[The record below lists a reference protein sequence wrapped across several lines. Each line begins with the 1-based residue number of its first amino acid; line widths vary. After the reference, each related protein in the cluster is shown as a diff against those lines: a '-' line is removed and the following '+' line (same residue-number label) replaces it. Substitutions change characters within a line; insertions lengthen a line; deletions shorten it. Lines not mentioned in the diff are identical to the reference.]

1 MNNLFGPVNVIVQY
15 NSTPGLVQQLELV
28 ALGGTITHQYSAIP
42 AVSVTLPGAGILGL
56 LRDPLVSF
64 ISLDRQVAGTL
75 DLTTAA
81 SGPIMR
87 SKPDTPARG
96 LASRS
101 SIAASTI
108 IPTWLAASS
117 TGKVSS
123 RPRILTTTAT
133 AHTWPASR
141 LETARRPAAFT
152 AASPWRASYRSA
164 HFGRQWNV
172 QRQRRDRRHRSRHR
186 PQEPIQDPRDQSLDR
201 AAHFRKLHFGP
212 AVPAVTAAWKKASW

>member
-1 MNNLFGPVNVIVQY
+1 
-15 NSTPGLVQQLELV
+15 
-28 ALGGTITHQYSAIP
+28 
-42 AVSVTLPGAGILGL
+42 
-56 LRDPLVSF
+56 
-64 ISLDRQVAGTL
+64 
-75 DLTTAA
+75 
-81 SGPIMR
+81 MR

-123 RPRILTTTAT
+123 RPRILTTPAT

-141 LETARRPAAFT
+141 LETARRPPAFT

-164 HFGRQWNV
+164 HFGRQWSV

-186 PQEPIQDPRDQSLDR
+186 PQEPIQHPRDQSLDR
-201 AAHFRKLHFGP
+201 AAHFRKLRFGP
-212 AVPAVTAAWKKASW
+212 AVRGRDGGLEKGIVVVTAAGNLGRNGYATITSPGNDLYAITVGGMKTE